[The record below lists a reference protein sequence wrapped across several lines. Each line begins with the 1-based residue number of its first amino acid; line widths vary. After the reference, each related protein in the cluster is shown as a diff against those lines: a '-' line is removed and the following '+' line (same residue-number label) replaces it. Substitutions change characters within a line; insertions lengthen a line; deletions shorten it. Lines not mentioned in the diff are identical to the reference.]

1 MAAMGTIEE
10 GEEGEQM
17 LDDGEN
23 MQDPVDFGFI
33 GHRIVSNTVCH
44 LCAFVRAMPHFDAF
58 CCVWQL
64 LRSARAVS
72 KFRILYNV
80 AVAAVFIIVCQIG
93 FVVGGG
99 SSAHSNQEI
108 VREFQSF
115 TNMWRSLYQNA
126 SESVFVP
133 S

>member
-1 MAAMGTIEE
+1 M
-10 GEEGEQM
+10 
-17 LDDGEN
+17 
-23 MQDPVDFGFI
+23 
-33 GHRIVSNTVCH
+33 
-44 LCAFVRAMPHFDAF
+44 
-58 CCVWQL
+58 
-64 LRSARAVS
+64 S

-80 AVAAVFIIVCQIG
+80 AIAVVFVLVCQIG
-93 FVVGGG
+93 FATGRG
-99 SSAHSNQEI
+99 SSAHFNQEI